1 MNRLEEINNKGRAT
15 IVKTIR
21 QFSLTTCL
29 FSGISAIFYLI
40 LRMYQPA
47 IIVSIIGLLFLLIY
61 YFNKKNKHT
70 IARII
75 AIFATNLG
83 VLLFSINLGFNTGF
97 YLYLFASPQLIYL
110 LFKLRQKKLVYIC
123 IGINLLTFLI
133 IFLIDWY
140 KLIKPQ
146 ELTTNVISLLYSLN
160 FGLSLILSFILVAIF
175 AKNNKVYID
184 LLKEA
189 NEELEEQ
196 QDILKVEI
204 QEKNQANIELQKSI
218 KEKDVLLAEVHHRVK
233 NNLAVVAGLIDLQ
246 NVFVKEKAISD
257 VLKDSKNRIK
267 SIALLH
273 EKLYVHKDLDKIDV
287 KEYINELIHF
297 IKLSYLQ
304 KNSDIQIETNIE
316 SIQLSMETALPFS
329 LLVNELVTN
338 SYKHAFK
345 GKEKGKIVID
355 FKTDDKSLMF
365 KYKDDGVGFDFD
377 EKLKTDSIGTNLI
390 NAFASQLNGEFI
402 NNTKLGSG
410 CEMILRFTEI
420 TE

>member
-1 MNRLEEINNKGRAT
+1 VNRLEEINNKGRAT

-196 QDILKVEI
+196 QEVLK
-204 QEKNQANIELQKSI
+204 N
-218 KEKDVLLAEVHHRVK
+218 K
-233 NNLAVVAGLIDLQ
+233 NNLAVVAGLLDLQ

-257 VLKDSKNRIK
+257 ILKDSKNRIK

-273 EKLYVHKDLDKIDV
+273 EKLYVHKDLDKINV
-287 KEYINELIHF
+287 EEYINELIYF
-297 IKLSYLQ
+297 IKLSYKQ
-304 KNSDIQIETNIE
+304 KNINIQIETAIE
-316 SIQLSMETALPFS
+316 SIHLSMETALPFS

-338 SYKHAFK
+338 SYKHAFL
-345 GKEKGKIVID
+345 GKENGSIKID
-355 FKTDDKSLMF
+355 FKTEGEFLMF
-365 KYKDDGVGFDFD
+365 KYIDDGLGFDFD

>member
-40 LRMYQPA
+40 FEMYQPA
-47 IIVSIIGLLFLLIY
+47 IIVSFIGLLFLLIF
-61 YFNKKNKHT
+61 YFNKINKHT
-70 IARII
+70 IARVI
-75 AIFATNLG
+75 AIIATNLG
-83 VLLFSINLGFNTGF
+83 ILLFSIYLSFDTGF

-123 IGINLLTFLI
+123 IGINLITFAL
-133 IFLIDWY
+133 IFLIDRY
-140 KLIKPQ
+140 QIIKPQ
-146 ELTTNVISLLYSLN
+146 ELTPDLISLLYSLN
-160 FGLSLILSFILVAIF
+160 FGLSLILSLILVAIF
-175 AKNNKVYID
+175 AKNNKIYID

-196 QDILKVEI
+196 QGVLKIEI
-204 QEKNQANIELQKSI
+204 QEKNQFNIELQKSI

-233 NNLAVVAGLIDLQ
+233 NNLAVVAGLLDLQ
-246 NVFVKEKAISD
+246 NIFIKEKAISD
-257 VLKDSKNRIK
+257 ILKDSKNRIK

-287 KEYINELIHF
+287 KEYINDLVYF
-297 IKLSYLQ
+297 IKLSYQ
-304 KNSDIQIETNIE
+304 KKNIDIKIETNIE
-316 SIQLSMETALPFS
+316 SIQLYMETALPFS

-338 SYKHAFK
+338 SYKHAFL
-345 GKEKGKIVID
+345 GKETGTIIIDIKIE
-355 FKTDDKSLMF
+355 DKFLIF
-365 KYKDDGVGFDFD
+365 KYKDDGAGFDFD
-377 EKLKTDSIGTNLI
+377 EKLKSDSIGTNLI

-402 NNTKLGSG
+402 NNTKLGIG
-410 CEMILRFTEI
+410 CEMILRFKEI

>member
-1 MNRLEEINNKGRAT
+1 VNRLEEINNKGRAT

-40 LRMYQPA
+40 FEMYQPA
-47 IIVSIIGLLFLLIY
+47 IIVSFIGLLFLLIF
-61 YFNKKNKHT
+61 YFNKINKHT
-70 IARII
+70 IARVI
-75 AIFATNLG
+75 AIIATNLG
-83 VLLFSINLGFNTGF
+83 ILLFSIYLSFDTGF

-123 IGINLLTFLI
+123 IGINLITFAL
-133 IFLIDWY
+133 IFLIDRY
-140 KLIKPQ
+140 QIIKPQ
-146 ELTTNVISLLYSLN
+146 ELTPDLISLLYSLN
-160 FGLSLILSFILVAIF
+160 FGLSLILSLILVAIF
-175 AKNNKVYID
+175 AKNNKIYID

-196 QDILKVEI
+196 QGVLKIEI
-204 QEKNQANIELQKSI
+204 QEKNQFNIELQKSI

-233 NNLAVVAGLIDLQ
+233 NNLAVVAGLLDLQ
-246 NVFVKEKAISD
+246 NIFIKEKAISD
-257 VLKDSKNRIK
+257 ILKDSKNRIK

-287 KEYINELIHF
+287 KEYINDLVYF
-297 IKLSYLQ
+297 IKLSYQ
-304 KNSDIQIETNIE
+304 KKNIDIKIETNIE
-316 SIQLSMETALPFS
+316 SIQLYMETALPFS

-338 SYKHAFK
+338 SYKHAFL
-345 GKEKGKIVID
+345 GKETGTIIIDIKIE
-355 FKTDDKSLMF
+355 DKFLIF
-365 KYKDDGVGFDFD
+365 KYKDDGAGFDFD
-377 EKLKTDSIGTNLI
+377 EKLKSDSIGTNLI

-402 NNTKLGSG
+402 NNTKLGIG
-410 CEMILRFTEI
+410 CEMILRFKEI

>member
-196 QDILKVEI
+196 QEVLK
-204 QEKNQANIELQKSI
+204 N
-218 KEKDVLLAEVHHRVK
+218 K
-233 NNLAVVAGLIDLQ
+233 NNLAVVAGLLDLQ

-257 VLKDSKNRIK
+257 ILKDSKNRIK

-273 EKLYVHKDLDKIDV
+273 EKLYVHKDLDKINV
-287 KEYINELIHF
+287 EEYINELIYF
-297 IKLSYLQ
+297 IKLSYKQ
-304 KNSDIQIETNIE
+304 KNINIQIETAIE
-316 SIQLSMETALPFS
+316 SIHLSMETALPFS

-338 SYKHAFK
+338 SYKHAFL
-345 GKEKGKIVID
+345 GKENGSIKID
-355 FKTDDKSLMF
+355 FKTEGEFLMF
-365 KYKDDGVGFDFD
+365 KYIDDGLGFDFD

>member
-15 IVKTIR
+15 IIKTIR
-21 QFSLTTCL
+21 QFSLTIFL
-29 FSGISAIFYLI
+29 FSGVSAVFYLM
-40 LRMYQPA
+40 LKMYQPA
-47 IIVSIIGLLFLLIY
+47 IIVTVIGLLFLLIY
-61 YFNKKNKHT
+61 YFNQKNQHA

-75 AIFATNLG
+75 AIIATNLG
-83 VLLFSINLGFNTGF
+83 VLLFSVYLGFNTGF

-110 LFKLRQKKLVYIC
+110 MFKLRQKKLVYTC
-123 IGINLLTFLI
+123 IGINLFTFLI
-133 IFLIDWY
+133 IFLIDNY
-140 KLIKPQ
+140 KYIKPQ
-146 ELTTNVISLLYSLN
+146 ELTPNIISLIYSLN

-189 NEELEEQ
+189 NEELGIQ
-196 QDILKVEI
+196 QEVLKIEI
-204 QEKNQANIELQKSI
+204 KEKNQVNIELQKSI

-233 NNLAVVAGLIDLQ
+233 NNLAVVSGLLDLQ
-246 NVFVKEKAISD
+246 NVFVKEKVISD
-257 VLKDSKNRIK
+257 ILKDSKNRIK

-287 KEYINELIHF
+287 KEYINELIYF
-297 IKLSYLQ
+297 IKLSYQQ
-304 KNSDIQIETNIE
+304 KSINIQIEADIE

-329 LLVNELVTN
+329 LLVNELITN
-338 SYKHAFK
+338 SYKHAFF
-345 GKEKGKIVID
+345 GKEEGKINID
-355 FKTDDKSLMF
+355 FKTEGEFLMF
-365 KYKDDGVGFDFD
+365 KYKDDGLGFDFD
-377 EKLKTDSIGTNLI
+377 EKLKKDSIGTNLI

-410 CEMILRFTEI
+410 CEMILRFNEI

>member
-15 IVKTIR
+15 IIKTIR
-21 QFSLTTCL
+21 QFSLTIFL
-29 FSGISAIFYLI
+29 FSGVSAVFYLM
-40 LRMYQPA
+40 LKMYQPA
-47 IIVSIIGLLFLLIY
+47 IIVSVIGLLFLLIY
-61 YFNKKNKHT
+61 YFNQKNQHA

-75 AIFATNLG
+75 AIIATNLG
-83 VLLFSINLGFNTGF
+83 VLLFSVYLGFNTGF

-110 LFKLRQKKLVYIC
+110 MFKLRQKKLVYTC
-123 IGINLLTFLI
+123 IGINLFTFLI
-133 IFLIDWY
+133 IFLIDNY
-140 KLIKPQ
+140 KYIKPQ
-146 ELTTNVISLLYSLN
+146 ELTPNIISLIYSLN

-189 NEELEEQ
+189 NEELGIQ
-196 QDILKVEI
+196 QEVLKIEI
-204 QEKNQANIELQKSI
+204 KEKNQVNIELQKSI

-233 NNLAVVAGLIDLQ
+233 NNLAVVSGLLDLQ
-246 NVFVKEKAISD
+246 NVFVKEKVISD
-257 VLKDSKNRIK
+257 ILKDSKNRIK

-287 KEYINELIHF
+287 KEYINELIYF
-297 IKLSYLQ
+297 IKLSYQQ
-304 KNSDIQIETNIE
+304 KSINIQIEADIE

-329 LLVNELVTN
+329 LLVNELITN
-338 SYKHAFK
+338 SYKHAFF
-345 GKEKGKIVID
+345 GKEEGKINID
-355 FKTDDKSLMF
+355 FKTEGEFLMF
-365 KYKDDGVGFDFD
+365 KYKDDGLGFDFD
-377 EKLKTDSIGTNLI
+377 EKLKKDSIGTNLI

-410 CEMILRFTEI
+410 CEMILRFNEI